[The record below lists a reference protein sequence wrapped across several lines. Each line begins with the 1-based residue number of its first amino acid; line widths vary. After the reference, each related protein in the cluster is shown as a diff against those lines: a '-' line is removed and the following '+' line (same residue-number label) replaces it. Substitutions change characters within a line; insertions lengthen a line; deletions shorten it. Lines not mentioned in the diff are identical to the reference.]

1 MLKKHLVFTVSYTLI
16 TILVCYS
23 AFLDIPKLGYFGRP
37 LIHISLLVFLFVK
50 TKLRGR
56 FHQRLFTG
64 LVFALTAE
72 TLFMLRSYEES
83 YFLFSIIAFLICHL
97 FYISAFYLDF
107 LSAKELDK
115 KGARIAIIS
124 SAVFFTSFY
133 FYIRHNLGMMRLPV
147 LAYTVVI
154 AVLTMMASFRNKRV
168 NALSFKLILTGVIF
182 IIIADALMALSHFN
196 GAFHYANVLVA
207 LSYMIGQY
215 LIITGGV
222 ERKLIHMQTPV

>member
-16 TILVCYS
+16 TFLVCYS
-23 AFLDIPKLGYFGRP
+23 AYAEIPKLGYFMRP
-37 LIHISLLVFLFVK
+37 LIHVSLLAFLFVK
-50 TKLRGR
+50 TKLQGR

-72 TLFMLRSYEES
+72 TLFMLRNYEES
-83 YFLFSIIAFLICHL
+83 YFLFSLIAFLICHL

-115 KGARIAIIS
+115 KGARVAIIC

-133 FYIRHNLGMMRLPV
+133 FFIRHSLGPMRLPV
-147 LAYTVVI
+147 LAYTVII

-168 NALSFKLILTGVIF
+168 NTLSFTLILAGVIF
-182 IIIADALMALSHFN
+182 IVLADALLALSHFN
-196 GAFHYANVLVA
+196 GNFKHDDVYVA

-222 ERKLIHMQTPV
+222 ERKLIHTQTPV

>member
-1 MLKKHLVFTVSYTLI
+1 MLKKHLVFTVYYTLI
-16 TILVCYS
+16 TFLVCYS
-23 AFLDIPKLGYFGRP
+23 AYSDIPEPGYFLRP
-37 LIHISLLVFLFVK
+37 LIHVSLLAFLFIK

-72 TLFMLRSYEES
+72 TLFMLRSYEEL
-83 YFLFSIIAFLICHL
+83 YFLCSLIAFLISHL

-115 KGARIAIIS
+115 KGARVAIFC

-133 FYIRHNLGMMRLPV
+133 FFIRHNLGPMRLPV

-168 NALSFKLILTGVIF
+168 NAVSFNLILAGVIF
-182 IIIADALMALSHFN
+182 IILADALLALSHFN
-196 GAFHYANVLVA
+196 GSFSYDNVFVA

-222 ERKLIHMQTPV
+222 ERKLIHTQTAV

>member
-1 MLKKHLVFTVSYTLI
+1 MLKIHLVFTASYTLI

-23 AFLDIPKLGYFGRP
+23 AWANIPKLGYFFRP
-37 LIHISLLVFLFVK
+37 MVHMSLLAFLFIS

-64 LVFALTAE
+64 LVFALTGE

-83 YFLFSIIAFLICHL
+83 YFLFGLLAFLICHL

-115 KGARIAIIS
+115 KGARIAIVC

-133 FYIRHNLGMMRLPV
+133 FFMRHYLGNMRLPV
-147 LAYTVVI
+147 LAYTIMI
-154 AVLTMMASFRNKRV
+154 AVLTMMASFRHKRV
-168 NALSFKLILTGVIF
+168 NALSFNLVLVGVF
-182 IIIADALMALSHFN
+182 CIIVADAFLAVSHFISP
-196 GAFHYANVLVA
+196 FKYDLLYVA

-215 LIITGGV
+215 LIISGGV
-222 ERKLIHMQTPV
+222 QRKLVHTQTPL